1 MKYLQY
7 TPILSSMNP
16 HLSLPHLQQ
25 LIQRLLPQM
34 PISSFVYSHHF
45 TDDLTEIP
53 GLAGISDDEL
63 EEIKKKY
70 KKISIQALQILKTWR
85 KIHRK
90 DLVKIFNKDL
100 DEILSMYFSM
110 KFCYVLVCL
119 MLQRSKLFYFQN
131 DNSILYIIC
140 VRNTSSFTCN
150 FPLNFHVNYSF
161 NCY

>member
-1 MKYLQY
+1 
-7 TPILSSMNP
+7 MNP

-85 KIHRK
+85 NLSKGSRQ
-90 DLVKIFNKDL
+90 DLY
-100 DEILSMYFSM
+100 EIL
-110 KFCYVLVCL
+110 LCL
-119 MLQRSKLFYFQN
+119 GLSDAAEK
-131 DNSILYIIC
+131 
-140 VRNTSSFTCN
+140 
-150 FPLNFHVNYSF
+150 
-161 NCY
+161 